1 MLNLLGQTMKQ
12 YFEVVLA
19 CSVEGNIRS
28 SQSQKLVSLLSP
40 FIQNTSPIHLSEAD
54 SIASLNC
61 VDTRSHTLPSLYS
74 IIIIFLI
81 VLILWKDKW
90 LFKAI
95 ITRTIMR
102 FITCDKNTICNIAKR
117 ELNRLLCTFVWFLL
131 WYVVM

>member
-74 IIIIFLI
+74 IIIIFLSQCT
-81 VLILWKDKW
+81 
-90 LFKAI
+90 
-95 ITRTIMR
+95 ITHNMINDRV
-102 FITCDKNTICNIAKR
+102 DAVK
-117 ELNRLLCTFVWFLL
+117 
-131 WYVVM
+131 